1 MNQITITLP
10 PPNSKLHAHAKGHW
24 RSKAKATKA
33 LRNEACLLAI
43 MEQRGRRVKWKK
55 AKVTYRFYFANRR
68 RRDAAN
74 AVQAM
79 KPAIDGVVDSGL
91 LPDDCWEVLEIAGVE
106 CHVDRKNP
114 RTELVFD
121 EVAE

>member
-10 PPNSKLHAHAKGHW
+10 PPNPKLHAHATGHW
-24 RSKAKATKA
+24 RAKAGPTKA
-33 LRNEACLLAI
+33 LRNEAKLLTTL
-43 MEQRGRRVKWKK
+43 ELRGRRVKWNK
-55 AKVTYRFYFANRR
+55 AKVTYRFFFKTRH

-74 AVQAM
+74 AVQSM

-91 LPDDCWEVLEIAGVE
+91 IPDDCWEVLEIAGVE
-106 CHVDRKNP
+106 CHVDRENP

-121 EVAE
+121 EVA